1 MASSSFK
8 DGLESISPSR
18 PSSSSTS
25 FLPSFLSPISEGYD
39 VFSRWRTS
47 LGLPNPGTSEN
58 LQKEAK
64 STHLTN
70 HMFDGARADLTKILS
85 VTPAFQVTHSFS
97 LASQTALPS
106 YNFGAIYANSKIFMQ
121 GGVDHEGTV
130 NGRFNSGWDDRNISK
145 IQVQLS
151 SSPAMGHMIQM
162 EHDYLGQDYS
172 INVKALNPYPVNMS
186 GIVIGNYLQSV
197 TKNLALGA
205 EVLFSKN
212 GPPGAPPF
220 SSSYLAKYTG
230 SAKNWIA
237 TAHLQP
243 QGVLTAT
250 YWQKINEKVDAAA
263 DFTVINSPAKR
274 EGTATLGVKYDLRMA
289 TFRAQL
295 DSSGKVS
302 ALLEQRFAPSFQFLV
317 SGEIDHFKN
326 SAKVGVGV
334 MIDSSSLSPEEL
346 GMVPPPTESQPPPP
360 YP

>member
-1 MASSSFK
+1 
-8 DGLESISPSR
+8 
-18 PSSSSTS
+18 
-25 FLPSFLSPISEGYD
+25 
-39 VFSRWRTS
+39 
-47 LGLPNPGTSEN
+47 
-58 LQKEAK
+58 
-64 STHLTN
+64 
-70 HMFDGARADLTKILS
+70 
-85 VTPAFQVTHSFS
+85 
-97 LASQTALPS
+97 
-106 YNFGAIYANSKIFMQ
+106 MQ

-145 IQVQLS
+145 VQVQVRHSLIFSDHDAHVYPQLS

-162 EHDYLGQDYS
+162 EHDYLGQDFS

-186 GIVIGNYLQSV
+186 GIVITNYLQSV
-197 TKNLALGA
+197 TKNLALGG
-205 EVLFSKN
+205 EFLFSKN

-220 SSSYLAKYTG
+220 SSSYMAKYTG

-237 TAHLQP
+237 TAHVQP

-263 DFTVINSPAKR
+263 DFTIISTPAKR

-317 SGEIDHFKN
+317 SGEIDHFKQRWGGHDVLN
-326 SAKVGVGV
+326 EDRRVKRA
-334 MIDSSSLSPEEL
+334 
-346 GMVPPPTESQPPPP
+346 PTTPKFRVCTNKNCFECVFEVFIFDRQGSGNKMG
-360 YP
+360 